1 MKELFV
7 YSKKEAKAEH
17 YTEHSQL
24 LTATGQQPAVLTH
37 SETRTVTR
45 VQRCWDAAHQGWG
58 PSVHGAAEAFGDT
71 WEVLLRD
78 EASWVPHGWVEPQ
91 LATGEALAHH
101 CCSSFFIFIASS
113 GSCHVLLTVT
123 GPITQD
129 LQLVV
134 FCAAHHIFRMAYRLL
149 YESDC
154 YNHHSR

>member
-1 MKELFV
+1 MLPIRAGGHRPTELP
-7 YSKKEAKAEH
+7 KHLE
-17 YTEHSQL
+17 TP
-24 LTATGQQPAVLTH
+24 GRCC
-37 SETRTVTR
+37 SETKPAG
-45 VQRCWDAAHQGWG
+45 CHMAGSS
-58 PSVHGAAEAFGDT
+58 PSWLPG
-71 WEVLLRD
+71 
-78 EASWVPHGWVEPQ
+78 Q
-91 LATGEALAHH
+91 TGEALAHH